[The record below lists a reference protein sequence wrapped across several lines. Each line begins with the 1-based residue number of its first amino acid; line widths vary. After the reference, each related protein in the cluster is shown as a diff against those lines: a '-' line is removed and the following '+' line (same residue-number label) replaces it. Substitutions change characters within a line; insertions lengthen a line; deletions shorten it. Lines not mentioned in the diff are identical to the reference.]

1 MSVQEQLLTVEE
13 FWAEYAGK
21 PFELVHGRIVE
32 VALKG
37 GIHGVV
43 SARVGMRLGGFIDEN
58 ELGEMLVATGFQL
71 APDMLRGADV
81 AFVRREKWAVV
92 EHQEKYVPFAPDLAV
107 EVVSPNDSALEVL
120 NKVEEYLAAGTL
132 LVWVMYPDTRKVVV
146 HYPDHTARTFG
157 ADEYLEGGDVV
168 PGLKLAVVDLFPP
181 LNS

>member
-1 MSVQEQLLTVEE
+1 MVIQEQLLTIEE

-32 VALKG
+32 VALKTG
-37 GIHGVV
+37 KQGSVA
-43 SARVGMRLGGFIDEN
+43 ARVGMRLGNFVDEDD
-58 ELGEMLVATGFQL
+58 LGELLAATGFQL
-71 APDMLRGADV
+71 SPDILRGADI
-81 AFVRREKWAVV
+81 AFVPRKKWDAI

-107 EVVSPNDSALEVL
+107 EVVSPNDGALEVL

-157 ADEYLEGGDVV
+157 AGEMLDGGDVL
-168 PGLKLAVVDLFPP
+168 PGLKLAVADLFPP
-181 LNS
+181 PNS